1 MLLRS
6 FGAMTIDPSADRPVY
21 KQLADLIRARI
32 EAGEYRPGQR
42 LPAESDYVAEYGI
55 SRDSVRRAIA
65 VLRGEGLI
73 VTELRGSRV
82 REQGEAVTV
91 SITPGAQVTARMPT
105 EPERR
110 QLGVAEGVPIL
121 VITEPDG
128 EVRKLPAD
136 RTVIEA
142 GKEQQG

>member
-1 MLLRS
+1 M
-6 FGAMTIDPSADRPVY
+6 AIDPSADRPVY

-32 EAGEYRPGQR
+32 EEGELRPGQR
-42 LPAESDYVAEYGI
+42 LPAESDYVAEFGI
-55 SRDSVRRAIA
+55 SRDSVRRAMA

-82 REQGEAVTV
+82 RDAGEAVTV
-91 SITPGAQVTARMPT
+91 QVAPGAQVTARMPT
-105 EPERR
+105 EPERK

-128 EVRKLPAD
+128 ETRLLPAD
-136 RTVIEA
+136 RTIIETGA
-142 GKEQQG
+142 RGEDER

>member
-1 MLLRS
+1 
-6 FGAMTIDPSADRPVY
+6 MTIDPSADRPVY

-82 REQGEAVTV
+82 REQGEAVIV
-91 SITPGAQVTARMPT
+91 SITSGAQVTARMPT

-110 QLGVAEGVPIL
+110 QLGIAEGAGLKRSQV
-121 VITEPDG
+121 
-128 EVRKLPAD
+128 VRPSS
-136 RTVIEA
+136 
-142 GKEQQG
+142 

>member
-1 MLLRS
+1 
-6 FGAMTIDPSADRPVY
+6 
-21 KQLADLIRARI
+21 
-32 EAGEYRPGQR
+32 
-42 LPAESDYVAEYGI
+42 
-55 SRDSVRRAIA
+55 DSVRRAIA

-128 EVRKLPAD
+128 DTRKFPAD
-136 RTVIEA
+136 RTVIEV
-142 GKEQQG
+142 GKAQVG